1 MNEHSSVSH
10 ESHASQSSI
19 EDAQLVQHAVEGDE
33 NAYRKLEQKYHNALY
48 YHLLK
53 LVKDR
58 EILEDLIQEV
68 FAKAFSNISSY
79 NSDYAFSTWLYRIA
93 TNHAIDH
100 LRKKKLKTLS
110 LDEPIQTN
118 EGEMA
123 IDVPDSTYEAD
134 KVVIQR
140 QRKNIIQEAIRN
152 LPEKY
157 RAVIEMRHIEEKSYQ
172 EISELLDLPL
182 GTVKA
187 HIFRARE
194 LLYKFLK
201 EKRGTF

>member
-1 MNEHSSVSH
+1 MNEHTSVSR

-19 EDAQLVQHAVEGDE
+19 EDAHLVQHAVEGDE
-33 NAYRKLEQKYHNALY
+33 KAYEKLANKYHNALY

-58 EILEDLIQEV
+58 DILEDLIQEV
-68 FAKAFSNISSY
+68 LAKAFSNINSY

-93 TNHAIDH
+93 TNHAIDY

-110 LDEPIQTN
+110 LDEPVQTN

-123 IDVPDSTYEAD
+123 IDVPDTTYEAD
-134 KVVIQR
+134 KAVMRR
-140 QRKNIIQEAIRN
+140 QRKNIIRDAINN

-157 RAVIEMRHIEEKSYQ
+157 RTVIEMRHIEEKSYQ
-172 EISELLDLPL
+172 EIAELLDLPL

-194 LLYKFLK
+194 LLYKYLK
-201 EKRGTF
+201 DQRGTF